1 VVHVL
6 AGVAAALPGIG
17 PQAALTG
24 GLAGVSV
31 DVPAFDHL
39 SPFVLVPAALLALG
53 LAAAIGLVAARE
65 RRRAP
70 TWGCGGEL
78 AAEAEYTATAFAKPL
93 VMVFRDIYRPTR
105 EVSTVETAPYFASE
119 VRYRSEIGAPFER
132 HVYEPALRAVLAAAG
147 GLRAGARRDAALVA
161 GRTALTTNPLSVA
174 LFAAAQAIG
183 FLLLAPLLRGLIKKM
198 KAAFQLRQG
207 PRFLQPYSDLRKLL
221 RKEPVRSTTA
231 SWVFVAGPRVYFASA
246 VVATSLVPAVL
257 ASAPLE
263 WAGGIL
269 LLVGLLALG
278 RFALATAALDTG
290 SPFGGMGASR
300 EMTVGA
306 LAEPALMLALFTAG
320 LSAGTL
326 NLGELVRRGT
336 ERGTSI
342 HPSEL
347 LAAAALCIVL
357 LAEAGRVP
365 VDNPAT
371 HLELTMI
378 HEAMVLEYSGADL
391 ALVEWASAVKELLFM
406 TLLAGL
412 FLPIGIATSLQP
424 QALAISCLALALKVF
439 GLALLVVLVESTNA
453 KLRFF
458 RVPELMA
465 VALGLGFLA
474 LAMRFF

>member
-1 VVHVL
+1 
-6 AGVAAALPGIG
+6 
-17 PQAALTG
+17 
-24 GLAGVSV
+24 
-31 DVPAFDHL
+31 
-39 SPFVLVPAALLALG
+39 
-53 LAAAIGLVAARE
+53 
-65 RRRAP
+65 
-70 TWGCGGEL
+70 
-78 AAEAEYTATAFAKPL
+78 
-93 VMVFRDIYRPTR
+93 M
-105 EVSTVETAPYFASE
+105 
-119 VRYRSEIGAPFER
+119 
-132 HVYEPALRAVLAAAG
+132 
-147 GLRAGARRDAALVA
+147 
-161 GRTALTTNPLSVA
+161 TTNPLSVA
-174 LFAAAQAIG
+174 LLAAAQAMG

-207 PRFLQPYSDLRKLL
+207 PRFSQPYSDLRKLL

-246 VVATSLVPAVL
+246 VVATTLVPAVL

-263 WAGGIL
+263 RAGGIL

-306 LAEPALMLALFTAG
+306 LAEPALILALFTAG

-326 NLGELVRRGT
+326 NLGELVRRT
-336 ERGTSI
+336 AERGTSI
-342 HPSEL
+342 HPSDL
-347 LAAAALCIVL
+347 LAAAALFIVL

-412 FLPIGIATSLQP
+412 FLPVGVATSVTP
-424 QALAISCLALALKVF
+424 EALAISSLALLAKIF